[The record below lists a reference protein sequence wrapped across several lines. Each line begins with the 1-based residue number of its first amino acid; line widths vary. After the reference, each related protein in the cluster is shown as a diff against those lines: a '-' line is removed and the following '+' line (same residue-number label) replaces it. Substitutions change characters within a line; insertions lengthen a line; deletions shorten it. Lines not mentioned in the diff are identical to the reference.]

1 MRRIGIGMLL
11 MLPLLTGC
19 MTVTNP
25 GEVAVAYFKA
35 HNSHH
40 IDDAMQYYAGDVEVS
55 MDGVG
60 TIVGLDPVQRWE
72 TWNAELNSSFTA
84 PRIDVHK
91 DTAFFTLVEGND
103 WYRDL
108 GMGEMQ
114 YSPAYMVVRNGK
126 IVEFFGRMNPES
138 FDVFDGR
145 VADVSG
151 WAAFDM
157 PSALDSAMAGNRFVL
172 SKGAAENWLKIVRG
186 YKAAG
191 AGMSD

>member
-1 MRRIGIGMLL
+1 MKRILIGLL
-11 MLPLLTGC
+11 LTLPLLAGC

-25 GEVAVAYFKA
+25 GEVAVAYFKD

-40 IDDAMQYYAGDVEVS
+40 VDSAMKYYAGDVEVS

-60 TIVGLDPVQRWE
+60 TIVGLDPVRRWE
-72 TWNAELNSSFTA
+72 EWNAALNSSFTA
-84 PRIDVHK
+84 PRIDVRK

-103 WYRDL
+103 WYRAL

-114 YSPAYMVVRNGK
+114 YHPAYMVVRNGK

-138 FDVFDGR
+138 FDIYDQR
-145 VADVSG
+145 QSEVAG

-157 PSALDSAMAGNRFVL
+157 PSALDSVMQGNRIRFGK
-172 SKGAAENWLKIVRG
+172 SEGETWLKIVKA

-191 AGMSD
+191 PRND